1 MTSAIRVKSRFIIFP
16 YFAWYG
22 KEYQYCNR
30 EKMTVKNLRFRPWE
44 ICLFKQVRVVVGF
57 LFKKVYLEYLDILVL
72 SLQGY
77 GKAY

>member
-1 MTSAIRVKSRFIIFP
+1 
-16 YFAWYG
+16 
-22 KEYQYCNR
+22 
-30 EKMTVKNLRFRPWE
+30 MTVKNLRFRPWE
-44 ICLFKQVRVVVGF
+44 ICLFKQVRVVVGL

>member
-1 MTSAIRVKSRFIIFP
+1 
-16 YFAWYG
+16 
-22 KEYQYCNR
+22 
-30 EKMTVKNLRFRPWE
+30 MTVKNLRFRPWE